1 MKNRMST
8 DLSTLRA
15 MSLPRFV
22 AYFAVVG
29 GLAGLFAWKL
39 VFGGHIVF
47 EISRPTW
54 TSLLLAISRG
64 SLFAIV
70 LGLVL
75 RWYWSRRRGQ
85 AASPHP
91 FRNIDHRPV
100 DRLLGADG

>member
-1 MKNRMST
+1 MSI
-8 DLSTLRA
+8 DLNTLRA
-15 MSLPRFV
+15 MSLSRLV
-22 AYFAVVG
+22 AYLAVVG
-29 GLAGLFAWKL
+29 GLAGLFAWML

-54 TSLLLAISRG
+54 TSLLLAIPRG

-85 AASPHP
+85 AASERE
-91 FRNIDHRPV
+91 F
-100 DRLLGADG
+100 